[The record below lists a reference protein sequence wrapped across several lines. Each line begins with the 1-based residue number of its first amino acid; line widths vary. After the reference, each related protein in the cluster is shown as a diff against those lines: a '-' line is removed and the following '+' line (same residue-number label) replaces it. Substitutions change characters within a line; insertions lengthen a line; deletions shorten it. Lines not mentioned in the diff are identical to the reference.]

1 MITLLKSDETD
12 QPESIEAGLTLG
24 RSGDDNSG
32 RPISICFGES
42 GKLDYFVY
50 IPKGAGAD
58 TPLLCAVHGLRR
70 SAAQQVFQLKQWADE
85 YGIAIFAPLFARDQ
99 FRHFQTLA
107 PNAGGA
113 LPEDAFDAALDDCI
127 ERFGLRP
134 SRQYLFGFS
143 GGAQF
148 AHRYALIG
156 SKSFDRLVL
165 MAPGWFSMPTKELPF
180 PYGIGWSEALGL
192 RNPTIESLSNCPTL
206 VLVGERD
213 TKRTASL
220 NQDPIIDEYQGQNRV
235 ERCKRWIE
243 AMQDQS
249 ADCKVEPLH
258 LVKRGGHS
266 LEKMLNRGSAGS
278 KMFDWL
284 SQ

>member
-1 MITLLKSDETD
+1 MITLLKSE
-12 QPESIEAGLTLG
+12 EAGQLEVAGPDSELG
-24 RSGDDNSG
+24 RSLPDNSG

-42 GKLDYFVY
+42 DRLDYFTY
-50 IPKGAGAD
+50 IPKSAGPGS
-58 TPLLCAVHGLRR
+58 PLLCAVHGLRR
-70 SAAQQVFQLKQWADE
+70 SAAQQVFQLKQWAEE
-85 YGIAIFAPLFARDQ
+85 YGIVVFAPLFARDQ
-99 FRHFQTLA
+99 FRYFQTLT
-107 PNAGGA
+107 PNAAGA
-113 LPEDAFDAALDDCI
+113 LPEDAFDAALDDCV

-134 SRQYLFGFS
+134 REQYLFGFS

-148 AHRYALIG
+148 AHRYTLIG
-156 SKSFDRLVL
+156 SKSFDRLIL
-165 MAPGWFSMPTKELPF
+165 MAPGWFSMPTKDLPY

-192 RNPTIESLSNCPTL
+192 RKIAVEGLSNCPTL
-206 VLVGERD
+206 VMVGERD

-220 NQDPIIDEYQGQNRV
+220 NQDQIVDEHQGRNRV
-235 ERCKRWIE
+235 ERCKRWIA

-249 ADCKVEPLH
+249 ADCQVEPLH

-266 LEKMLNRGSAGS
+266 LEKMLNHGSAGS